1 MDIAETTRPK
11 SDQLN
16 NDDVVAAPLTVTVTE
31 VRRGTD
37 EQPIEVHLAE
47 FPGRPF
53 KPSKTVRRILVAAWG
68 ADGDSYKGRRLTLVS
83 DPTVTWGGS
92 AVGGIRVSHMS
103 DLDKPLTLA
112 LTVTRGRRKPFTI
125 QPLPPARDWLAELTT
140 AGDNLDAVYALG
152 IAAKQA
158 GAPSDSLDAIRAQHA
173 RLKTEAGAA

>member
-1 MDIAETTRPK
+1 MDITETTRPK

-16 NDDVVAAPLTVTVTE
+16 HDDVVIAPLTVTVTE

-37 EQPIEVHLAE
+37 DQPIELHLAE

-53 KPSKTVRRILVAAWG
+53 KPSKTVRRILVAGWG
-68 ADGDSYKGRRLTLVS
+68 SDGDAYAGRRLTLVS
-83 DPTVTWGGS
+83 DPAVTWAGS

-112 LTVTRGRRKPFTI
+112 LTVTRGRRKPVTI
-125 QPLPPARDWLAELTT
+125 QPLAPARDWLAELAT

-152 IAAKQA
+152 VAAKQA
-158 GAPSDSLDAIRAQHA
+158 NAPTEIRDTIRAHYDQ
-173 RLKTEAGAA
+173 LKAATA

>member
-1 MDIAETTRPK
+1 MDITETTRPK

-68 ADGDSYKGRRLTLVS
+68 SDGDAYKGRRLTLVS

-112 LTVTRGRRKPFTI
+112 LTVTRGRRKPVTI
-125 QPLPPARDWLAELTT
+125 QPLQPERAWLAELAT
-140 AGDNLDAVYALG
+140 AGDNLDAVSALG
-152 IAAKQA
+152 SAAKSA
-158 GAPSDSLDAIRAQHA
+158 GAPADVLAAIRAEYT
-173 RLKTEAGAA
+173 RLKG